1 MKHNRALTLQAM
13 LFVVLALTLPPG
25 LHAWQA
31 QQNEGQQAEKEEP
44 ETEADQAKEGEIE
57 AKACGPREHKFSV
70 HTDKNQHPTP
80 EPPSDKALV
89 YVIRPSMIGSKIQTK
104 LGVDGQWV
112 GANRGNNYFFLT
124 LEPGEHYF
132 CSQRERNRWQ
142 PTPWWADLKGVA
154 SIDPDR
160 SAVPLKVEP
169 GKTYY
174 LQQKMGGG
182 VIRARTSLAVLDEAE
197 GKKGLAKCHLSLWEE
212 KGK

>member
-1 MKHNRALTLQAM
+1 MRHNRVLTLHAM

-25 LHAWQA
+25 LRAWQE

-57 AKACGPREHKFSV
+57 AKACGPKEHKFSV
-70 HTDKNQHPTP
+70 RTDKNQHPTP

-89 YVIRPSMIGSKIQTK
+89 YVIRPTWMGNKVQTK

-112 GANRGNNYFFLT
+112 GVNRGNNYFFLT

-132 CSQRERNRWQ
+132 CSQAEN
-142 PTPWWADLKGVA
+142 
-154 SIDPDR
+154 R
-160 SAVPLKVEP
+160 SAVALKVEP

-174 LQQKMGGG
+174 LQQKIRMGFMK
-182 VIRARTSLAVLDEAE
+182 ARTRVEVLDEAE
-197 GKKGLAKCHLSLWEE
+197 GKKGLEKCHLSLWEE

>member
-13 LFVVLALTLPPG
+13 LFVVLALMLPPG

-31 QQNEGQQAEKEEP
+31 QQAEKAEP

-57 AKACGPREHKFSV
+57 AKACGPSEHKFSV
-70 HTDKNQHPTP
+70 RTDKNQHPTP

-89 YVIRPSMIGSKIQTK
+89 YVIRPTMMGNKIQTK

-124 LEPGEHYF
+124 LEPGEHNF
-132 CSQRERNRWQ
+132 CSQAEN
-142 PTPWWADLKGVA
+142 
-154 SIDPDR
+154 R
-160 SAVPLKVEP
+160 SAVALRVEP

-174 LQQKMGGG
+174 LQQKIRMGFMK
-182 VIRARTSLAVLDEAE
+182 ARTSLAVLDEAE

-212 KGK
+212 KGKESGKD